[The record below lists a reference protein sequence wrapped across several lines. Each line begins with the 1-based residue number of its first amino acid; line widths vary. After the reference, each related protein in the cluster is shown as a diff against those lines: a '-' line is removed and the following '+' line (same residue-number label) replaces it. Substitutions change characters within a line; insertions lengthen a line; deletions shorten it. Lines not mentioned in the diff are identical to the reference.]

1 MILYDGI
8 SSNNY
13 DKIQRSEAQ
22 RIVGQTNINGNR
34 LTAFNVKEP
43 RHYLE
48 IGFINQHYIHI
59 NIYIRTAEGEGGQQ
73 NKLKPTICVCL
84 GHFKF

>member
-1 MILYDGI
+1 MSKLILFVRNRPKWFLYDGI

-13 DKIQRSEAQ
+13 DKIQRSEDQ
-22 RIVGQTNINGNR
+22 QIVVGQKKKVNR

-48 IGFINQHYIHI
+48 IVFIIKALHIHTSGFAHP
-59 NIYIRTAEGEGGQQ
+59 
-73 NKLKPTICVCL
+73 PTTPTTFC
-84 GHFKF
+84 